1 MPKRKGGFNEEPI
14 RYPGEE
20 LEAIRAKYEQEFAPS
35 SLGPEEWAGSLFR
48 LHCEMR
54 LYVFCKY
61 VLGMGDMVE
70 RLHGKVADWLQDMN
84 PRGEHQITARLSVM
98 GGRWKL
104 LMLPV
109 VHLKTSLASH
119 GFPLH
124 ALIQPA
130 GGLYFPELAGADTRI
145 LLHGETQDKAMEN
158 LSFIRQHLEFN
169 RVLRWLW
176 PEIMWESRKDAQLW
190 TDSALTVRRSGRKI
204 LAEPSITAIGVG
216 TGLEQ
221 RHYNLVI
228 MDDLATFD
236 AAQSEVIM
244 ERARQRRKACRS
256 RLNDLVTGIE
266 IGVGTHW
273 TPTDIYTD
281 WRRDPDVEV
290 CIRAAIEDGEPIWP
304 ERHPLDKLLALQAE
318 EGMGK
323 ILFSANYMNNPLNS
337 IFTALDWQEVRRF
350 EFDELAGTISWEQSE
365 IDLKLLDRN
374 NMASIENANL
384 YALYGRPV
392 RGMTLDQFYSGFR
405 DDEPE
410 DAKARAERMR
420 ARQERYMSDL
430 EEGCQEWVRLS
441 VLWERKRR
449 EYEQG

>member
-1 MPKRKGGFNEEPI
+1 MPKRRGFIEEPI
-14 RYPGEE
+14 SFPLEE
-20 LEAIRAKYEQEFAPS
+20 LGEIRSRYEEEFTVS
-35 SLGPEEWAGSLFR
+35 GLGTEEWAAIFKI
-48 LHCEMR
+48 HCERR
-54 LYVFCKY
+54 LYVLCKY
-61 VLGMGDMVE
+61 VLGMPDLVE
-70 RLHGKVADWLQDMN
+70 RLHGKVADWLQDTSAQI
-84 PRGEHQITARLSVM
+84 EHELTSRLTAK

-119 GFPLH
+119 GFPIH
-124 ALIQPA
+124 VLIQPE
-130 GGLYFPELAGADTRI
+130 GGLYFPSMVGADCRI

-158 LSFIRQHLEFN
+158 LSFIRQHFEFN

-176 PEIMWESRKDAQLW
+176 PDIMWESRKDATLW

-221 RHYNLVI
+221 RHYDVII
-228 MDDLATFD
+228 MDDLATFE

-244 ERARQRRKACRS
+244 ERARARRKACRS
-256 RLNDLVTGIE
+256 RLNDLVTSIE

-273 TPTDIYTD
+273 TPNDIYTD

-304 ERHPLDKLLALQAE
+304 ERHPLEKLLALQAE

-350 EFDELAGTISWEQSE
+350 EFNELTGEISWEQSAV
-365 IDLKLLDRN
+365 DLALLDRN
-374 NMASIENANL
+374 NMAAIENANL

-392 RGMTLDQFYSGFR
+392 RGMTLDQFYTGFR
-405 DDEPE
+405 EEEPS
-410 DAKARAERMR
+410 DAAQ
-420 ARQERYMSDL
+420 RQERIRARHERYMADL
-430 EEGCQEWVRLS
+430 EEGCQEWSRLAI
-441 VLWERKRR
+441 LWERKQR
-449 EYEQG
+449 EYEKF